1 MKKDITELYVFIDD
15 FCAIAKEKLAK
26 YMIEETNNTR
36 STRIG
41 RMSISEIITI
51 ILLYHQSPCKNFKY
65 FYLFYLPLYKD
76 EFPGLISYNRF
87 IELKTRSIH
96 YLIMLLS
103 WLMELSKKTGINYVD
118 STSVNVCHAKRISRN
133 KVFNGVATIGKTT
146 KGWFYGFKLYI
157 VINHLGEIQ
166 GVKMSQG
173 NVDDRKPVP
182 ELVKKLKGLLLADK
196 GYISSNLFAELYDKG
211 LKLVTGI
218 RKGMKKS
225 LISFHEKLLL
235 RKRSIIE
242 TVFDYLKN
250 KLELEH
256 SRHRSINNFIVHILP
271 HSYLLLP

>member
-1 MKKDITELYVFIDD
+1 
-15 FCAIAKEKLAK
+15 
-26 YMIEETNNTR
+26 
-36 STRIG
+36 
-41 RMSISEIITI
+41 
-51 ILLYHQSPCKNFKY
+51 
-65 FYLFYLPLYKD
+65 
-76 EFPGLISYNRF
+76 
-87 IELKTRSIH
+87 
-96 YLIMLLS
+96 MLLS

-146 KGWFYGFKLYI
+146 KGWFYGFKLHI

-182 ELVKKLKGLLLADK
+182 ELVRKLKGLLLADK
-196 GYISSNLFAELYDKG
+196 GYISSNLFAELYNKG

-218 RKGMKKS
+218 KKGMKKS

-256 SRHRSINNFIVHILP
+256 SRHRSINNFIVHILSTLI
-271 HSYLLLP
+271 SYSLKPYKPSIKMNLFIPN